1 MGVGGV
7 VRRGDALSV
16 GGWSSVVE
24 VDLGSVLLRGG
35 AQDLLGRSLA
45 PGSPHTDHPDEKD
58 EQDQEDDS
66 SGNATGDVSKLG
78 LLLALLAGERARAL
92 AVRVAVLVLQA
103 DALVAAEIEAVV
115 AAVSVRTGSGI
126 AGLALARVAVGLLD
140 EEAVGVSV
148 AESHFALADAAPVG
162 ALLAVGRAL
171 ALGGSVWRAL
181 DAACLLGLVLVV
193 ASGTKVALVQGGVE
207 VGAWLADGQ
216 RTVSAAC

>member
-1 MGVGGV
+1 M
-7 VRRGDALSV
+7 
-16 GGWSSVVE
+16 
-24 VDLGSVLLRGG
+24 
-35 AQDLLGRSLA
+35 
-45 PGSPHTDHPDEKD
+45 
-58 EQDQEDDS
+58 
-66 SGNATGDVSKLG
+66 
-78 LLLALLAGERARAL
+78 
-92 AVRVAVLVLQA
+92 
-103 DALVAAEIEAVV
+103 
-115 AAVSVRTGSGI
+115 RTGSGI